1 MLRTRINVLEAIFG
15 IAMVMALAM
24 PAWASY
30 DDDGCTPGFWKQS
43 HHFDQWVQYTPDDS
57 FDDVFGVPSSGGFTL
72 FEALRAKGGGEGGL
86 QRHAV
91 AALLNAVSPA
101 LNFLLTEVDVIAIVQ
116 AGYATGDF
124 ESAKNLLEQ
133 ANDEGCPLN

>member
-1 MLRTRINVLEAIFG
+1 MLRTRIVVLEAIFG

-24 PAWASY
+24 PAWASFA
-30 DDDGCTPGFWKQS
+30 DDGCTPGFWKQS
-43 HHFDQWVQYTPDDS
+43 HHFDQWVQFSPDDS
-57 FDDVFGVPSSGGFTL
+57 FDAIFGVPSGLTL
-72 FEALRAKGGGEGGL
+72 FEALRAKGGGEGSL

-91 AALLNAVSPA
+91 AAVLNAASPA
-101 LNFLLTEVDVIAIVQ
+101 LNFLLTEAEVIAIVQ